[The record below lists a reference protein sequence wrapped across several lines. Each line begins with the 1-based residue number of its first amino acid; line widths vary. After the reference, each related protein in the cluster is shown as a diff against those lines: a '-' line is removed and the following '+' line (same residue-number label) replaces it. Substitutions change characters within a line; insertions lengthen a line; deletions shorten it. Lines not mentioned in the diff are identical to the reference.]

1 MSVGSRW
8 RSRAGCGPFRRPG
21 PRGLRGGRKKEAR
34 VVTADLDHVVEENA
48 REYTRVAEE
57 GVNLWEEV
65 GGDRAF
71 P

>member
-1 MSVGSRW
+1 
-8 RSRAGCGPFRRPG
+8 
-21 PRGLRGGRKKEAR
+21 
-34 VVTADLDHVVEENA
+34 LDHVVEEHA

-65 GGDRAF
+65 GGDRVF